1 MLPVPFCPLN
11 KYSIR
16 VLLPCRIS
24 FTKEGMK
31 KAAGSWQRTTMDS
44 LVLVILTQKGKLKS
58 QDFIHRNNF
67 PDSALQTF
75 RLGPKERIESY
86 ALAALHLQGI
96 VLPAVPSVIGI
107 ELIRITV
114 QTPIDELSKLY
125 LHVFHLQT
133 VGSKIADIA
142 VIKTDEQPSQNVFAD
157 HYLVEREQAVPGD
170 KVQLS

>member
-11 KYSIR
+11 KYCIR

-86 ALAALHLQGI
+86 ALAALHLRGI

-114 QTPIDELSKLY
+114 QTPIDEQTLSPCL
-125 LHVFHLQT
+125 
-133 VGSKIADIA
+133 
-142 VIKTDEQPSQNVFAD
+142 PSPD
-157 HYLVEREQAVPGD
+157 SREQNSRYCRHQD
-170 KVQLS
+170 R

>member
-31 KAAGSWQRTTMDS
+31 KAADSWQRTTMDS

-58 QDFIHRNNF
+58 QDFI
-67 PDSALQTF
+67 LQTF

-86 ALAALHLQGI
+86 ALAALHL
-96 VLPAVPSVIGI
+96 
-107 ELIRITV
+107 
-114 QTPIDELSKLY
+114 
-125 LHVFHLQT
+125 
-133 VGSKIADIA
+133 
-142 VIKTDEQPSQNVFAD
+142 
-157 HYLVEREQAVPGD
+157 
-170 KVQLS
+170 

>member
-1 MLPVPFCPLN
+1 MRDL
-11 KYSIR
+11 SA
-16 VLLPCRIS
+16 
-24 FTKEGMK
+24 FTILCQMI
-31 KAAGSWQRTTMDS
+31 TMDS

-86 ALAALHLQGI
+86 ALAALHLRGI

-133 VGSKIADIA
+133 VGGKIADIA
-142 VIKTDEQPSQNVFAD
+142 VIKTD
-157 HYLVEREQAVPGD
+157 
-170 KVQLS
+170 K